1 MISSVSSRV
10 RVRPVLAHDEADSS
24 AHVLVVERLGL
35 LEVDAVPRPRRLL
48 VPEKKCETL
57 YFCFFSYLLFV
68 PHQLSSSSI

>member
-1 MISSVSSRV
+1 MIVEMDRRVTTRDPMCSVSSRV

-48 VPEKKCETL
+48 VPEKKNKCETL
-57 YFCFFSYLLFV
+57 RG
-68 PHQLSSSSI
+68 